1 MKNLSGDYS
10 RSSGR
15 RGCWLVGVGVVAG
28 FSVEFDVG
36 VGVGVCIGVG
46 VGVGVGVGE
55 NTDSRIFNL
64 SV

>member
-1 MKNLSGDYS
+1 M
-10 RSSGR
+10 
-15 RGCWLVGVGVVAG
+15 VGVGVVAG

-36 VGVGVCIGVG
+36 VGVDVCI
-46 VGVGVGVGE
+46 GVGVGVGE

>member
-28 FSVEFDVG
+28 FSVEFEFDVD
-36 VGVGVCIGVG
+36 VGVGVCI
-46 VGVGVGVGE
+46 GVGVGVGE